1 MVGVVAHARLSA
13 PVARVTTA
21 ADPRL
26 DGYRHLK
33 DPALRQADR
42 FVAESRAVVR
52 RLLGGHHRVTSILT
66 TEAALD
72 TLAPELAATQPPP
85 EILVADAALLRSVA
99 GFAFHRGCLA
109 IAERGAEPSLDA
121 VLAALA
127 PGPAIVL
134 VLDDVADPDNVG
146 ALFRNAAAFGVQAV
160 LLTAR
165 CGDPLYRKAIRVS
178 MGETLRVAWA
188 RTSSWPQ
195 TAEQL
200 RAHDVTP
207 VALTPDGDDLET
219 FARRVPDRLALVV
232 GNEGAGLSGA
242 ARAACAASVGIP
254 MRDSLNVATAAA
266 IALYRIG
273 RDRAA
278 PGS

>member
-1 MVGVVAHARLSA
+1 VTA
-13 PVARVTTA
+13 PVSHVTA
-21 ADPRL
+21 ADDPRL

-42 FVAESRAVVR
+42 FVAESSPVVR
-52 RLLGGHHRVTSILT
+52 RLLDGGRHRVTSILT

-72 TLAPELAATQPPP
+72 TLAPLLAGTQPPP
-85 EILVADAALLRSVA
+85 EILVADAALLRPVA
-99 GFAFHRGCLA
+99 GFAFRRGCIA
-109 IAERGAEPSLDA
+109 IAERGPEPSLDT
-121 VLAALA
+121 VLGVLA
-127 PGPAIVL
+127 PGPARLL
-134 VLDDVADPDNVG
+134 VLDDVTDPDNVG

-160 LLTAR
+160 LLTPR

-178 MGETLRVAWA
+178 MGETLCMPWA
-188 RTSSWPQ
+188 RTSSWAQ

-207 VALTPDGDDLET
+207 VALTPDGDDLEA
-219 FARRVPDRLALVV
+219 FARRVPNRLALVV
-232 GNEGAGLSGA
+232 GNEGAGLSAA
-242 ARAACAASVGIP
+242 ARAACTASVGIP

-266 IALYRIG
+266 VALYRL
-273 RDRAA
+273 RRARPT